1 MTEQSDSRSRCP
13 FPHLGVVRLGWG
25 PSLLLGVFWGGVE
38 RALLQ
43 WGTLLEVVTKHW
55 YLELWEGLSGD
66 RASPDPGVCEV
77 R

>member
-1 MTEQSDSRSRCP
+1 MGPIFALR
-13 FPHLGVVRLGWG
+13 GVL
-25 PSLLLGVFWGGVE
+25 GGVE

-66 RASPDPGVCEV
+66 RASPDPGVGEV